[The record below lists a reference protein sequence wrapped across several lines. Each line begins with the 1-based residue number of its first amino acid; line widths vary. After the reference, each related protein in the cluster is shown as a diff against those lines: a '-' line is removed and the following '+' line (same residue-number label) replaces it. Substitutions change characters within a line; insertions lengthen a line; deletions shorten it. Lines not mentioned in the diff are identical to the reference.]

1 MSKFINKPE
10 GANLFHWCLCPS
22 DTGVSLGSEL
32 EHRDTHGHEKDET
45 MSDNLFKTFADAVST
60 LDGAFG
66 DIYNHPELQKKLH
79 NVAQKPLFNVDAPVN
94 IIKEEDGSWTFE
106 VAIPGKT
113 RENVKLSSVTDKGT
127 TYLVF
132 DVNAPEASD
141 EEKAAQEKRKY
152 LEQKIKGMTKLYFKY
167 PVPADLDINKLTAKV
182 RDGLLTVT
190 VPVKEEVKPVEFE
203 IG

>member
-1 MSKFINKPE
+1 MFQ
-10 GANLFHWCLCPS
+10 LCLCLD
-22 DTGVSLGSEL
+22 DTGVSQGSVQ
-32 EHRDTHGHEKDET
+32 EHRDTLGHEKEDK
-45 MSDNLFKTFADAVST
+45 MSNDLFKTFADAVST

-66 DIYNHPELQKKLH
+66 DIYNHPELQKKMQAA
-79 NVAQKPLFNVDAPVN
+79 AQKPLFNVDAPVN

-113 RENVKLSSVTDKGT
+113 KENVKLSSVTDKGT

-132 DVNAPEASD
+132 EVNAPEASD

-167 PVPADLDINKLTAKV
+167 PVPADLDISKLTAKV
-182 RDGLLTVT
+182 RDGLLTVA